1 MKLRFP
7 RKLVR
12 TAVAAVELAVCLP
25 LILLLFAGLLEVSRI
40 VDVQQVAINATR
52 EAARDASLGQLT
64 LAPLNS
70 SGSFTAGNWLTSPS
84 IAYNTMLYLQNAEPL
99 GKAFGVGHTTTIQVA
114 SSSLLPSG
122 STGYT
127 VMDTTA
133 NQELFTIFF
142 YDVTTTTVT
151 DPTGASELDHFK
163 MGLQIPYRLVSIS
176 PMATITGAVRLNTTL
191 DWASMV
197 DSPFQITPTLPAQ

>member
-1 MKLRFP
+1 MMLRSP
-7 RKLVR
+7 RNSVR

-40 VDVQQVAINATR
+40 VDVQQVATNGSR

-64 LAPLNS
+64 LAPVNS
-70 SGSFTAGNWLTSPS
+70 SGAFTPGNWLTSPS
-84 IAYNTMLYLQNAEPL
+84 VAYNTLTYLQSADPL
-99 GKAFGVGHTTTIQVA
+99 GKAFGLGHTTTIQVA
-114 SSSLLPSG
+114 SPSLLPSG
-122 STGYT
+122 YTGYT
-127 VMDTTA
+127 VTDTTA

-142 YDVTTTTVT
+142 YDVTNTTVT
-151 DPTGASELDHFK
+151 DPTGAAELDHFK
-163 MGLQIPYRLVSIS
+163 IGMQIPYRLVSIS
-176 PMATITGAVRLNTTL
+176 PIATVTGAIRLNTTL